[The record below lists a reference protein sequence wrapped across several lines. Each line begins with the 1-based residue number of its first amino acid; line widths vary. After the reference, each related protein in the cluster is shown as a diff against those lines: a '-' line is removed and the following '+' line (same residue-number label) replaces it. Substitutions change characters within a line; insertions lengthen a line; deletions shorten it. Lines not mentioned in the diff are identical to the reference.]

1 MPSLLSGWL
10 WPCAPI
16 GTSIPFRGAVPAQA
30 ESCRGPGEPG
40 EFIPEAVTVVA
51 QHDGTP
57 PPAPVLLSGII
68 PPLADPY
75 FRRTETATELSAGP
89 VPGQTV
95 VLTHGEETA
104 AAPAAQGGTG
114 KTQLA
119 AGFARALRAAQAV
132 AVLVWVTATGRDA
145 VVTGFAQAAEAVGA
159 ADPGTAAEAA
169 AERFAAWL
177 AHTTRPWALIID
189 DLADPADLEGL
200 WPAGP
205 AGQVVIT
212 TRLPPKAFGAGS
224 QAGAADPRIVPVG
237 GFSRR
242 EALAYLG
249 SRLTDHPDQRI
260 EALDLA
266 EDLDGLP
273 LSLAQ
278 ATAVMTVKGLGC
290 REYRA
295 MFGERRGHM
304 SGVQADG
311 VSAAVLAT
319 WSLAVECAHE
329 LAPAGLAWPALALAA
344 MLDPHGIPGAA
355 LTSPAACGY
364 ISGRPSTAT
373 ASDQTMVRAAVAN
386 LARAALISIDP
397 ASEARTVLMH
407 RSVRAAV
414 RAWLPA
420 SDLGQVVRA
429 AADAL
434 IQAWPEPGDD
444 PPLPQLDQALRDCAA
459 ALGEAAGPDALWQ
472 PEAHPLLFR
481 RGASLDDGGLAGSA
495 IGYWQSMVVTGTRLA
510 GPGHASTVVARDRLA
525 AAYEAAGRF
534 GDAIAA
540 FASALADAERSS
552 GPEHP
557 DTITA
562 RGRLAHAYVSA
573 GRPAEAVTLYERMV
587 TDAGRQLGVGHPI
600 TLAARAELGAAY
612 AAAGRGKEALSVY
625 RLLVTD
631 AERFLGPGHPAT
643 LAARAELAASQLA
656 SGRPKDAIEQY
667 RRVVAD
673 TEARH
678 GPDHLDAVA
687 ARAELASA
695 LRRTGRAKEA
705 LSAYQRVLADRERIQ
720 GADHPDTIAAR
731 ANLAFA
737 YRSAGMLREA
747 IPAYERTLAERERVQ
762 GTDHA
767 DTRTARS
774 NLAAAYQQAGRIAD
788 AIEHYQRVLADSE
801 RMLGPGDPE
810 TLTARSNLAAA
821 CYADGRLMEVITML
835 RRALADSERYLGPDH
850 PMTKTMRQNLDAAS
864 SG

>member
-1 MPSLLSGWL
+1 MPRRGGAGRPGGAAGGGGGGRGGAARGGRGGAGPPPAAGGIERRGPAPNGKRLPFQRLFGMPSLLSGWL

-16 GTSIPFRGAVPAQA
+16 GTSIPSAGPCPRRPEPAAVPASRA
-30 ESCRGPGEPG
+30 NPSRRD
-40 EFIPEAVTVVA
+40 ATVVA
-51 QHDGTP
+51 QHGGTP

-75 FRRTETATELSAGP
+75 FRRTETGTGLSAGP
-89 VPGQTV
+89 VPGHTV
-95 VLTHGEETA
+95 VLMHGEETA

-319 WSLAVECAHE
+319 WSLAVECAH
-329 LAPAGLAWPALALAA
+329 ALALAA

-386 LARAALISIDP
+386 LARAALISID
-397 ASEARTVLMH
+397 
-407 RSVRAAV
+407 
-414 RAWLPA
+414 
-420 SDLGQVVRA
+420 
-429 AADAL
+429 
-434 IQAWPEPGDD
+434 
-444 PPLPQLDQALRDCAA
+444 
-459 ALGEAAGPDALWQ
+459 
-472 PEAHPLLFR
+472 
-481 RGASLDDGGLAGSA
+481 
-495 IGYWQSMVVTGTRLA
+495 
-510 GPGHASTVVARDRLA
+510 
-525 AAYEAAGRF
+525 
-534 GDAIAA
+534 
-540 FASALADAERSS
+540 
-552 GPEHP
+552 
-557 DTITA
+557 
-562 RGRLAHAYVSA
+562 
-573 GRPAEAVTLYERMV
+573 
-587 TDAGRQLGVGHPI
+587 
-600 TLAARAELGAAY
+600 
-612 AAAGRGKEALSVY
+612 
-625 RLLVTD
+625 
-631 AERFLGPGHPAT
+631 
-643 LAARAELAASQLA
+643 
-656 SGRPKDAIEQY
+656 
-667 RRVVAD
+667 
-673 TEARH
+673 
-678 GPDHLDAVA
+678 
-687 ARAELASA
+687 
-695 LRRTGRAKEA
+695 
-705 LSAYQRVLADRERIQ
+705 
-720 GADHPDTIAAR
+720 
-731 ANLAFA
+731 
-737 YRSAGMLREA
+737 
-747 IPAYERTLAERERVQ
+747 
-762 GTDHA
+762 
-767 DTRTARS
+767 
-774 NLAAAYQQAGRIAD
+774 
-788 AIEHYQRVLADSE
+788 
-801 RMLGPGDPE
+801 
-810 TLTARSNLAAA
+810 
-821 CYADGRLMEVITML
+821 
-835 RRALADSERYLGPDH
+835 
-850 PMTKTMRQNLDAAS
+850 
-864 SG
+864 

>member
-1 MPSLLSGWL
+1 MWLKGRMPRRGRAGRPAGPPAGAGRGRAGPTGAGRGGAGPPPAAGGIERRGPAPNGKRLPFQRLFGMPSLLSGWL

-132 AVLVWVTATGRDA
+132 AV
-145 VVTGFAQAAEAVGA
+145 
-159 ADPGTAAEAA
+159 
-169 AERFAAWL
+169 RFAAWL

-434 IQAWPEPGDD
+434 IQAWPEPG
-444 PPLPQLDQALRDCAA
+444 
-459 ALGEAAGPDALWQ
+459 
-472 PEAHPLLFR
+472 
-481 RGASLDDGGLAGSA
+481 
-495 IGYWQSMVVTGTRLA
+495 
-510 GPGHASTVVARDRLA
+510 
-525 AAYEAAGRF
+525 
-534 GDAIAA
+534 
-540 FASALADAERSS
+540 
-552 GPEHP
+552 
-557 DTITA
+557 
-562 RGRLAHAYVSA
+562 
-573 GRPAEAVTLYERMV
+573 
-587 TDAGRQLGVGHPI
+587 
-600 TLAARAELGAAY
+600 
-612 AAAGRGKEALSVY
+612 
-625 RLLVTD
+625 
-631 AERFLGPGHPAT
+631 
-643 LAARAELAASQLA
+643 
-656 SGRPKDAIEQY
+656 
-667 RRVVAD
+667 
-673 TEARH
+673 
-678 GPDHLDAVA
+678 
-687 ARAELASA
+687 
-695 LRRTGRAKEA
+695 
-705 LSAYQRVLADRERIQ
+705 
-720 GADHPDTIAAR
+720 
-731 ANLAFA
+731 
-737 YRSAGMLREA
+737 
-747 IPAYERTLAERERVQ
+747 
-762 GTDHA
+762 
-767 DTRTARS
+767 
-774 NLAAAYQQAGRIAD
+774 
-788 AIEHYQRVLADSE
+788 
-801 RMLGPGDPE
+801 
-810 TLTARSNLAAA
+810 
-821 CYADGRLMEVITML
+821 
-835 RRALADSERYLGPDH
+835 
-850 PMTKTMRQNLDAAS
+850 
-864 SG
+864 